1 MPFSSTWEKWC
12 LKKTGGDERGQGH
25 DDEQGDL
32 EEFRYQ
38 RKLRAMEDVKEFRMV
53 DVLTVYLQQIKS

>member
-1 MPFSSTWEKWC
+1 MK
-12 LKKTGGDERGQGH
+12 GDRAMMMNKVTC
-25 DDEQGDL
+25 DL